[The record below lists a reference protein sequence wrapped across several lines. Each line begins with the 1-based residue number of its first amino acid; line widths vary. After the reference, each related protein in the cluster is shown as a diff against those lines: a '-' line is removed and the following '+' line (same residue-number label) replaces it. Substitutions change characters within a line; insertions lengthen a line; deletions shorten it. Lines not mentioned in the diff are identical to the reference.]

1 MAFVRRLILDGGF
14 DDFAHVAAPTA
25 AGAFS
30 AFGVAFFA
38 DALLSSPKLPFTYW
52 LPGLTAAIAALML
65 QAVPRH
71 ALAQGLDA
79 AFDSE
84 GGPAR
89 ARAWLF
95 VAYALVLTSAAHG
108 VSLAARAPP
117 ELGHAPSTPT
127 CSSTKHPHTSSFPSP
142 NLQHGIS
149 AHRAIRAG
157 YKLQRTVHTRG

>member
-38 DALLSSPKLPFTYW
+38 DALLSTPKLPFTYW

-117 ELGHAPSTPT
+117 ELGHAAGASLAEAA
-127 CSSTKHPHTSSFPSP
+127 CF
-142 NLQHGIS
+142 LG
-149 AHRAIRAG
+149 AGLAAWAWRAPDGGG
-157 YKLQRTVHTRG
+157 YGYTAY